1 LIASLGGEHV
11 IQFTLACAP
20 TESID
25 AALAALPSVSEVRQ
39 EDSTWSLSVA
49 EPHIVLPLLMEK
61 LRERHCELT
70 SLTTRH
76 ASLEDVFVKLAGRH
90 LDDEPVH
97 A

>member
-1 LIASLGGEHV
+1 
-11 IQFTLACAP
+11 
-20 TESID
+20 
-25 AALAALPSVSEVRQ
+25 
-39 EDSTWSLSVA
+39 
-49 EPHIVLPLLMEK
+49 MEM